1 MDSYP
6 DAPTSDSVTKEVEG
20 HCKKATFDTSKDLD
34 IQSGTP
40 FSQKSSKLLLVIGSM
55 VNEYLTGQA
64 IDFDISMDGV
74 WNSTADLSSESGFH
88 SKLSRDKGFS

>member
-1 MDSYP
+1 M
-6 DAPTSDSVTKEVEG
+6 G
-20 HCKKATFDTSKDLD
+20 HHFLKRA
-34 IQSGTP
+34 Q
-40 FSQKSSKLLLVIGSM
+40 KLLLVIGSM

-74 WNSTADLSSESGFH
+74 WNSTANLSSESGFH